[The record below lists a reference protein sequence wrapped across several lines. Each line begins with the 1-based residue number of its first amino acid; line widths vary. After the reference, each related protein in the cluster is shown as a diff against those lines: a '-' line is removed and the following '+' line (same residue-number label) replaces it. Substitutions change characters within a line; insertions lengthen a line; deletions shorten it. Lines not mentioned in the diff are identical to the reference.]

1 MKKSDSYESFVSMKE
16 IRIKIDRFDS
26 IFIFFVE
33 IREREQTNEAEKKE
47 KEFKTCRIEEHS

>member
-1 MKKSDSYESFVSMKE
+1 MKKSNSYESFVSMKE

-33 IREREQTNEAEKKE
+33 IREREQTNEGEKKE